1 MHHTLAEGSGICKG
15 ASIGGVFCNPDLRV
29 KSFIMGMNGLY
40 HQIYRR
46 WYGTPRYKSGLYGP
60 NYENVSGIRE
70 DIEIRRDVEESLSA
84 SHDIKGSVVEV
95 AVEEGVAMLTGSV
108 PDLER
113 KRLAGDIAW
122 AVPGVV
128 DVVNELIPGNT
139 EPQNGG

>member
-1 MHHTLAEGSGICKG
+1 
-15 ASIGGVFCNPDLRV
+15 
-29 KSFIMGMNGLY
+29 MGMNGLY